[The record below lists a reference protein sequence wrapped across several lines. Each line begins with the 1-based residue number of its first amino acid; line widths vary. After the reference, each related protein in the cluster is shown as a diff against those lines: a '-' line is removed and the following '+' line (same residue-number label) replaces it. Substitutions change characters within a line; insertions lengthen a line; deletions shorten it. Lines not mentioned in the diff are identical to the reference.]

1 MYIDIWGS
9 LYQVCLLVR
18 ARKWVFWDPLFFV
31 FILSHLFSKWEMSD
45 LLLRVLGHCPFHH
58 YIDCWC
64 DFYSIFWSEFII
76 IPFYVFIIS
85 SSSSLLF
92 SIHLLRFTP
101 CSFPT
106 MTYSGFDFFF
116 ASSLY
121 ISLSIQ
127 FASLSHYWYYI
138 HIGHPSVHGSW
149 DFLHML
155 HFIHEGMGFDHW
167 VFEPSFPSYLHLITL
182 TYVSSHVLR
191 PPWGHGIRCHLR

>member
-106 MTYSGFDFFF
+106 MTYFSLHHPYT
-116 ASSLY
+116 SLY
-121 ISLSIQ
+121 QFNLLHCLIIDIIFTLGTLRSTTHEIFYTCCILYMRVWVLIIGYLSL
-127 FASLSHYWYYI
+127 
-138 HIGHPSVHGSW
+138 V
-149 DFLHML
+149 FLHI
-155 HFIHEGMGFDHW
+155 F
-167 VFEPSFPSYLHLITL
+167 TL
-182 TYVSSHVLR
+182 L
-191 PPWGHGIRCHLR
+191 P